1 MSILEKMNLAGKTA
15 LVTGGARGIG
25 KTAALALAE
34 AGAGLVIADVNLAEA
49 EETAAEITRAAGR
62 PAIAVQTDV
71 TDPLSVQ
78 QMVEQAAAK
87 MGPIHIAFLNAG
99 IAANEP
105 AESMA
110 FETWKKV
117 IDVNLTGVFLTA
129 QAIGAQ
135 MIKEKIAGSIIATA
149 SMSGHVVNLP
159 QPQCAYNAS
168 KAGVI
173 MLVKSLAVE
182 WAQHKIRVNSISPG
196 YIATAM
202 TLQSTHWIPEWESR
216 TPFRRMGL
224 PEELQGIVVYLASE
238 AAAYTTGADFVIDG
252 AYTAV

>member
-1 MSILEKMNLAGKTA
+1 MSIMEKMNLTGKNA

-25 KTAALALAE
+25 RTAAYGLAE
-34 AGAGLVIADVNLAEA
+34 AGADLVIVDINLTEA
-49 EETAAEITRAAGR
+49 AKTAADIIRDTGRRAM
-62 PAIAVQTDV
+62 AVQADV
-71 TDPLSVQ
+71 TDPASVQ
-78 QMVEQAAAK
+78 QMIIQAAEK
-87 MGPIHIAFLNAG
+87 MGPIHIGFLNAG

-110 FETWKKV
+110 YETWKKV

-129 QAIGAQ
+129 QAIGAH
-135 MIKEKIAGSIIATA
+135 MINEKIAGSIIATA

-182 WAQHKIRVNSISPG
+182 WAMHNIRVNSISPG
-196 YIATAM
+196 YIATTM

-216 TPFRRMGL
+216 TPFQRMGL

-238 AAAYTTGADFVIDG
+238 AATYTTGSDFIIDG